1 MENQREG
8 LTLLGEEGRF
18 SKMIFRLI
26 TDKSRVEAFEA
37 KVTVNRKNKKD
48 HAGLEINGD
57 SL

>member
-18 SKMIFRLI
+18 SKIFRMI

-37 KVTVNRKNKKD
+37 KVTVNGKNKKD

>member
-8 LTLLGEEGRF
+8 LTPLGEEERF
-18 SKMIFRLI
+18 SKIIFRLI

-37 KVTVNRKNKKD
+37 KVTVNAKNKKD

-57 SL
+57 NL